1 MALSQKQAA
10 FIDEYLI
17 DFNAT
22 QAAIRAGYSEK
33 TAYSQGQRLLKNVE
47 IEELIKSRVS
57 ERTMSADE
65 ALLRLA
71 EQARAD
77 YSQYLIS
84 ESIYDDE
91 GNLEAMR
98 QGVDLTRMIEDGK
111 AHLIKA
117 IKKTQSGTNIEF
129 HDAQSALFKIADVH
143 SLTKQV
149 IEHSGQLDINVAE
162 LSDEELEQIISVE
175 G

>member
-22 QAAIRAGYSEK
+22 QAAIRAGYAERG
-33 TAYSQGQRLLKNVE
+33 ARVQGHRMLTDANIVEE
-47 IEELIKSRVS
+47 IEKRVS

-77 YSQYLIS
+77 YSQYLVS
-84 ESIYDDE
+84 ESIYDDD
-91 GNLEAMR
+91 GNLEAVR

-117 IKKTQSGTNIEF
+117 IKKTQAGTNIEF

-143 SLTKQV
+143 GLTKQQL
-149 IEHSGQLDINVAE
+149 EHSGNVNINVAD
-162 LSDEELEQIISVE
+162 LSDEELEEIISAE
-175 G
+175 D